1 MPVKYEDS
9 WRRPFYF
16 PHRLT
21 ATAGVGNHLDRLHL
35 QLHFWI
41 FDQAASLT
49 LFSTWF
55 STLYIVPFDSLLPVF
70 TLFTLDWWQNENLSK
85 SWSSQTAPE
94 NSRIY
99 VEKSILYRKFLMYLH
114 FACVCCQPKCISF
127 ERCLV
132 WPGFS
137 ISKRQSWHLRAGLS
151 GLRNMKRCRC
161 GWALLKQEGGKKIGR
176 RSLI

>member
-1 MPVKYEDS
+1 MLTKIISDAAHLRVFWVWYAKKYLSHLKDHLKVHSMPVKYEDS

-16 PHRLT
+16 PHRHLT

-70 TLFTLDWWQNENLSK
+70 TFCTLDCWQNENLAESWNPKLLLK
-85 SWSSQTAPE
+85 SLP
-94 NSRIY
+94 
-99 VEKSILYRKFLMYLH
+99 FLSNFFLHWQFRVYLH
-114 FACVCCQPKCISF
+114 FACVCCQPVF
-127 ERCLV
+127 RL
-132 WPGFS
+132 
-137 ISKRQSWHLRAGLS
+137 
-151 GLRNMKRCRC
+151 
-161 GWALLKQEGGKKIGR
+161 
-176 RSLI
+176 